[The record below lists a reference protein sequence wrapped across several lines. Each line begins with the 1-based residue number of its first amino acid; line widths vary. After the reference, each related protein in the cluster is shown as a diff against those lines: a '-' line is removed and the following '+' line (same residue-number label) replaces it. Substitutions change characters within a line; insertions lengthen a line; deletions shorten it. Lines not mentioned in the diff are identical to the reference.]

1 MQNAR
6 LGESQ
11 VGMKIARRSNSSLR
25 YGGDIAL
32 MAESKELKGLL
43 MRVKEEREVKEESG
57 EAGLKLCIQKLRSWH
72 PVPSLQTEGKKWAH
86 DRV

>member
-25 YGGDIAL
+25 YGGDITL

-43 MRVKEEREVKEESG
+43 MRVKEESE
-57 EAGLKLCIQKLRSWH
+57 KL
-72 PVPSLQTEGKKWAH
+72 A
-86 DRV
+86 